1 MSETEPRK
9 EEGSDEEARPL
20 TGEPVGPAPM
30 RLRAE
35 PPRVTR
41 LSRKVLAG
49 LGLVASVGI
58 GGALVYA
65 LQTRD
70 GGRPNEELYS
80 TENRSTADGIAGL
93 PRDYSGVPQ
102 LGPPLPGDLGR
113 PILGA
118 QNRGQPV
125 PTSGVATPNPGLSP
139 EEQRR
144 IQELESAR
152 TARLFAATETRT
164 TAVTPSQATPG
175 AQSAPDLT
183 SLGLAPPPPTPTAQ
197 DRQNAFLN
205 AATDRRT
212 VAPDRVAAPAS
223 PNVLQAGA
231 VISAALITGIRSD
244 LPGQI
249 TAQVTENIY
258 DSPTGRIL
266 LVPQGTRVIGQYDN
280 NVQFGQSRVL
290 LVWNRLIFPNGRSI
304 VLDRQP
310 GTDAEGYAGLQDGV
324 DYHWWDLAK
333 AAGLSTLL
341 SVGAE
346 LAVDN
351 DDRLIQAIRNGGQDT
366 INDAGQQ
373 IVRRQL
379 NIAPTLT
386 IRPGFPVRVIVT
398 RDLVLEPYGG

>member
-1 MSETEPRK
+1 MSEDRN
-9 EEGSDEEARPL
+9 EGEDAAAPL
-20 TGEPVGPAPM
+20 TASALPLRAPM
-30 RLRAE
+30 RLRADA
-35 PPRVTR
+35 PRVTR

-49 LGLVASVGI
+49 LGLVTSLGI

-65 LQTRD
+65 LQTRSS
-70 GGRPNEELYS
+70 GRAPEALYS
-80 TENRSTADGIAGL
+80 TDNRNTADGLQGL

-113 PILGA
+113 PIVSA

-125 PTSGVATPNPGLSP
+125 PTSGVAQPQPGLSA

-144 IQELESAR
+144 LQEIETAR
-152 TARLFAATETRT
+152 TSRLFAAAEARNAAPVATNQP
-164 TAVTPSQATPG
+164 TPVQ
-175 AQSAPDLT
+175 PDLT
-183 SLGLAPPPPTPTAQ
+183 SLGLAPPPATPTAQ
-197 DRQNAFLN
+197 ERQQAFLN
-205 AATDRRT
+205 APVDRRT
-212 VAPDRVAAPAS
+212 VAADRVAAPAS

-266 LVPQGTRVIGQYDN
+266 LIPQGTRVIGQYDN

-304 VLDRQP
+304 VLERQP
-310 GTDAEGYAGLQDGV
+310 GADAEGYAGLQDGV

-346 LAVDN
+346 LATND

-373 IVRRQL
+373 IICRQL

-398 RDLVLEPYGG
+398 RDLILESYGA